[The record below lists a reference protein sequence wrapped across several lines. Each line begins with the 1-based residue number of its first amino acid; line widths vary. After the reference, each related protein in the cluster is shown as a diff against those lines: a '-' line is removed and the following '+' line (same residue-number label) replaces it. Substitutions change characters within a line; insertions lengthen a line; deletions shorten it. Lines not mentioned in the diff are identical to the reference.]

1 MNWYYAVGKE
11 RTGPIDDAQF
21 EQLIRSG
28 EITPSTLV
36 WNETMPGWKRYGE
49 VRDAAYGNLP
59 KDPVPDIPADTTSEG
74 PTGTTSTARNMGS
87 CSQCGRR
94 FPESDLLTFENRRIC
109 AACKPAFVQKIREG
123 VSVGDMV
130 YAGFWIRFA
139 AKFIDGIILGIIN
152 MIIGF
157 VTTSSMIAAPTDP
170 IAIMRGAMF
179 SGLFQFCV
187 QAAYTSFFLGK
198 FSATP
203 GKMVC
208 GLKVISPDNEPI
220 SYLRGFGRC
229 CAEILSGMIL
239 AIGYLM
245 AAWDPEKRALHDRIC
260 NTRVV
265 KKG

>member
-36 WNETMPGWKRYGE
+36 WNETMAGWKRYGE

-59 KDPVPDIPADTTSEG
+59 KDPVPDVPAEETF
-74 PTGTTSTARNMGS
+74 TARNMGS
-87 CSQCGRR
+87 CSQCGRS

-109 AACKPAFVQKIREG
+109 ASCKPAFVQKIREG
-123 VSVGDMV
+123 VSVGDLV

-157 VTTSSMIAAPTDP
+157 VTTSSMVATPTDP

-179 SGLFQFCV
+179 SGFFQFCV
-187 QAAYTSFFLGK
+187 QAAYTTYFLGK

-220 SYLRGFGRC
+220 SYLKGFGRC
-229 CAEILSGMIL
+229 CAEILSSIIL
-239 AIGYLM
+239 CIGYLM
-245 AAWDPEKRALHDRIC
+245 VIWDPEKRALHDRIC